1 MIIFDIINFSVN
13 AKEFFMANKIDEILS
28 YLTLEEKAALTS
40 GISFWETTP
49 INRINLES
57 VKMADGPHGL
67 RVEVSEG
74 SFGNI
79 MQKSKPAT
87 CFPPAVTVA
96 STWDKSLA
104 YEMGEAL
111 ADEAKELGISTVLGP
126 GCNIK
131 RNPLC
136 GRNFEYYSEDPFLSG
151 EMAESYIN
159 GCEQHGIG
167 TSLKHFAVN
176 SQEWRRMVCSSEVDE
191 RALREIYLTAFENAV
206 KKAQP
211 WTVMCSY
218 NPINGVH
225 ASDNKRLL
233 TDILRKEW
241 GFDGLVVS
249 DWGAVNNRIEGVK
262 AGMDL
267 EMPGCD
273 GINDK
278 AIIEAVKSGDLEESA
293 LDEVVKR
300 ILTYTIKCLEQ
311 KSNFVGHKADSDK
324 NHHLARR
331 IATEGCVLLKNKDN
345 ILPLNS
351 REDFL
356 VVGKFAKKPRYQGTG
371 SSQINPKRLVSF
383 TDELDNR
390 NISFDYA
397 QGYSDSMLNFLDLK
411 NSAMKKAED
420 KNLVIVFAG
429 LTENDESEACDRE
442 HMRLGE
448 DQNELITSLC
458 DAGKKVVVVLAGGA
472 SFEMPWIDKVDAVLH
487 MQLAGEAVGEATA
500 DVLFGRVNPCGK
512 LAETYPY
519 KYEDLMAS
527 KYYKYGPK
535 GVEYRESIYV
545 GYRYYDKAK
554 KEVMFPF
561 GYGMSYTTYEYSN
574 ITVSKVNTD
583 LTEDLVV
590 TVDIT
595 NTGKVAGYEIA
606 QLYVRDK
613 ESTVFMPEKEL
624 KAFEKIYLLPGETK
638 TAKFTLSKRAF
649 SFYNTVIND
658 WTIESGDFELLVG
671 ASSRD
676 IRQSA
681 TITVQADDV
690 EMPDYKSSSPVYYDL
705 ENVTEISDEEWVAL
719 KGAPLCDNSPTK
731 VGHYDF
737 NTTVGECEGS
747 WFARLFR
754 WIFVFF
760 AKRAFPKDAPSSLK
774 KMAIDGALS
783 MPVRNF
789 YAMSMGIAPYKTAL
803 YMLEALNG
811 KAFTGLIKAGW
822 AFLFKDRKHA
832 KKKVYGKK

>member
-1 MIIFDIINFSVN
+1 
-13 AKEFFMANKIDEILS
+13 MANKIDEILS
-28 YLTLEEKAALTS
+28 LLTLEEKAALTS
-40 GISFWETTP
+40 GINFWETTP
-49 INRINLES
+49 IYRINLES
-57 VKMADGPHGL
+57 VKVADGPHGL
-67 RVEVSEG
+67 RVEMVDAA
-74 SFGNI
+74 FGNV
-79 MQKSKPAT
+79 MQKSKPST

-111 ADEAKELGISTVLGP
+111 ADEAKELGISTILGP

-136 GRNFEYYSEDPFLSG
+136 GRNFEYYSEDPYLSG
-151 EMAESYIN
+151 QMAEAYIN

-176 SQEWRRMVCSSEVDE
+176 SQEWRRMVCSSEIDE
-191 RALREIYLTAFENAV
+191 RAFREIYLPAFENAV

-241 GFDGLVVS
+241 GFEGLVVS
-249 DWGAVNNRIEGVK
+249 DWGAVNNRVEGIK

-278 AIIEAVKSGDLEESA
+278 MIIEAVKSGA
-293 LDEVVKR
+293 LDEASLDAVVKR
-300 ILTYTIKCLEQ
+300 ILEYTIKCLEQ

-331 IATEGCVLLKNKDN
+331 IATSGCVLLKNKDN

-371 SSQINPKRLVSF
+371 SSQINPKRLISF
-383 TDELDNR
+383 VDELDNR
-390 NISFDYA
+390 NISFEYS
-397 QGYSDSMLNFLDLK
+397 QGFSESMLTFRDLK
-411 NSAMKKAED
+411 NAAMKKAEG

-442 HMRLGE
+442 NMRLGE
-448 DQNELITSLC
+448 DQNELINSLC

-519 KYEDLMAS
+519 KYEDLMAGQ
-527 KYYKYGPK
+527 YYKYGPK
-535 GVEYRESIYV
+535 GVEYRESLYV

-554 KEVMFPF
+554 KDVMFPF
-561 GYGMSYTTYEYSN
+561 GYGLSYTEYEYSN
-574 ITVSKVNTD
+574 MKVSATETD
-583 LTEDLVV
+583 LKDTLEV
-590 TVDIT
+590 TVDIK
-595 NTGKVAGYEIA
+595 NIGKMAGYEIA
-606 QLYVRDK
+606 QLYVHDQ
-613 ESTVFMPEKEL
+613 EATVFKPEKEL
-624 KAFEKIYLLPGETK
+624 KGFEKVYLEPGETK
-638 TAKFTLSKRAF
+638 TVKFVLDRRAF
-649 SFYNTVIND
+649 SFYNTAIND
-658 WTIESGDFELLVG
+658 WTVESGAYDILIG

-676 IRQSA
+676 IKE
-681 TITVQADDV
+681 TLTVDVKGDNV
-690 EMPDYKSSSPVYYDL
+690 EMPDYKAVCPVYYDL
-705 ENVTEISDEEWVAL
+705 ENVTSIADDEWVAL
-719 KGAPLCDNSPTK
+719 KGAPLCDNSPTQ

-811 KAFTGLIKAGW
+811 KVFTGLIKAGC
-822 AFLFKDRKHA
+822 AFLFKDRKNS
-832 KKKVYGKK
+832 KKKIYGKK

>member
-1 MIIFDIINFSVN
+1 MLSKV
-13 AKEFFMANKIDEILS
+13 DEILS
-28 YLTLEEKAALTS
+28 LLTLEEKAALTS
-40 GISFWETTP
+40 GINFWETTP
-49 INRINLES
+49 IYRINLDG
-57 VKMADGPHGL
+57 VKVADGPHGL
-67 RVEVSEG
+67 RVEEVEG
-74 SFGNI
+74 AFGNI
-79 MQKSKPAT
+79 MQKSKYAT

-96 STWDKSLA
+96 STWDKTLA

-136 GRNFEYYSEDPFLSG
+136 GRNFEYYSEDPYLSG
-151 EMAESYIN
+151 QMAEAYIN
-159 GCEQHGIG
+159 GCEQHGVG

-191 RALREIYLTAFENAV
+191 RALRELYLVAFENAV

-233 TDILRKEW
+233 TDILRDEW
-241 GFDGLVVS
+241 GFDGLVIS
-249 DWGAVNNRIEGVK
+249 DWGAVNDRVSGIK

-278 AIIEAVKSGDLEESA
+278 VIVEAVKNGTLKEEE
-293 LDEVVKR
+293 LDVVVRR
-300 ILTYTIKCLEQ
+300 ILTYILKCLEQ
-311 KSNFVGHKADSDK
+311 RFSVVGHKSDSDK

-331 IATEGCVLLKNKDN
+331 IATAGCVLLKNQDN

-383 TDELDNR
+383 TEELDNR
-390 NISFDYA
+390 NIKFDYA
-397 QGYSDSMLNFLDLK
+397 QGYSDRMLEFRDLK
-411 NSAMKKAED
+411 NAAMKKAED

-442 HMRLGE
+442 HMRLGD

-472 SFEMPWIDKVDAVLH
+472 CFEMPWIDKVHAVLH

-500 DVLFGRVNPCGK
+500 DVLFGRANPCGK

-519 KYEDLMAS
+519 KYDDLMAN

-535 GVEYRESIYV
+535 GVEYRESIFV
-545 GYRYYDKAK
+545 GYRYYDAAK
-554 KEVMFPF
+554 KDVMFPF
-561 GYGMSYTTYEYSN
+561 GYGLSYTNYEYSN
-574 ITVSKVNTD
+574 ITISAPNTD
-583 LTEDLVV
+583 LSEDLEV
-590 TVDIT
+590 TVDIK
-595 NTGKVAGYEIA
+595 NVGRMAGYEIA
-606 QLYVRDK
+606 QLYIHDK
-613 ESTVFMPEKEL
+613 ESTVFRPEKEL
-624 KAFEKIYLLPGETK
+624 KGFEKVYLEPEETK
-638 TAKFTLSKRAF
+638 TVKFSLDKRAF
-649 SFYNTVIND
+649 AFYNTEIND
-658 WTIESGDFELLVG
+658 WTIEAGAFDILVG

-676 IRQSA
+676 IRQTAVVEISA
-681 TITVQADDV
+681 PAVN
-690 EMPDYKSSSPVYYDL
+690 MPDYKAVCPVYYNL
-705 ENVTEISDEEWVAL
+705 EGVTDISDEEWVAL

-731 VGHYDF
+731 VGDYDF

-811 KAFTGLIKAGW
+811 KPFSGLIKAGW
-822 AFLFKDRKHA
+822 AFLSKDRKHT

>member
-1 MIIFDIINFSVN
+1 
-13 AKEFFMANKIDEILS
+13 MASKVEEILS
-28 YLTLEEKAALTS
+28 LLTLEEKAALTS
-40 GISFWETTP
+40 GINFWETTP
-49 INRINLES
+49 IRRINLDS
-57 VKMADGPHGL
+57 VKVADGPHGL
-67 RVEVSEG
+67 RVEEVEG
-74 SFGNI
+74 AFGNV

-96 STWDKSLA
+96 STWDKTLA

-111 ADEAKELGISTVLGP
+111 ADEAKEFGISTVLGP

-136 GRNFEYYSEDPFLSG
+136 GRNFEYYSEDPYLSG
-151 EMAESYIN
+151 EMAEAYIN
-159 GCEQHGIG
+159 GCEQHGVG

-176 SQEWRRMVCSSEVDE
+176 SQEWRRMVCSSEIDE
-191 RALREIYLTAFENAV
+191 RAFRELYLPAFENAV

-218 NPINGVH
+218 NPINGIH

-233 TDILRKEW
+233 SDILRDEW

-249 DWGAVNNRIEGVK
+249 DWGAVNDRVK
-262 AGMDL
+262 GIQAGMDL

-278 AIIEAVKSGDLEESA
+278 VIIEAVKNGELEESA

-300 ILTYTIKCLEQ
+300 ILTYTIKCIEQ
-311 KSNFVGHKADSDK
+311 KANFVGHKADSDK

-331 IATEGCVLLKNKDN
+331 IATAGCVLLKNQDN

-371 SSQINPKRLVSF
+371 SSQINPKRLISF

-390 NISFDYA
+390 NISFEYS
-397 QGYSDSMLNFLDLK
+397 QGYSDSMLAFRDLK
-411 NSAMKKAED
+411 NAAMKKAED

-448 DQNELITSLC
+448 DQNELISSLC
-458 DAGKKVVVVLAGGA
+458 DMGKKVVVVLAGGA
-472 SFEMPWIDKVDAVLH
+472 SFEMPWIDKVAAVLH

-500 DVLFGRVNPCGK
+500 DVLFGRANPCGK

-519 KYEDLMAS
+519 KYDDLMAG

-545 GYRYYDKAK
+545 GYRYYDKAQ

-561 GYGMSYTTYEYSN
+561 GYGLSYTEYEYSN
-574 ITVSKVNTD
+574 MTVSATKTD
-583 LTEDLVV
+583 FSDTLEV
-590 TVDIT
+590 TVDIK
-595 NTGKVAGYEIA
+595 NIGKMAGCEIA
-606 QLYVRDK
+606 QLYIHDK
-613 ESTVFMPEKEL
+613 ESTVFRPEKEL
-624 KAFEKIYLLPGETK
+624 KGFEKVFLEPGETK
-638 TAKFTLSKRAF
+638 TVKFTLNKRSFA
-649 SFYNTVIND
+649 FYNTEISD
-658 WTIESGDFELLVG
+658 WTAEAGEYDILIG

-676 IRQSA
+676 IRTTA
-681 TITVQADDV
+681 TITVDAKRV
-690 EMPDYKSSSPVYYDL
+690 KMPDYKSVCPVYYDL
-705 ENVTEISDEEWVAL
+705 KDVTDISDEQWVAL

-731 VGHYDF
+731 VGDYDF

-811 KAFTGLIKAGW
+811 KAFTGLIKAGC

-832 KKKVYGKK
+832 KKKIYGKK